1 MNNGR
6 AIVFLKTG
14 LLWLFLYPVKL
25 TDEFPLVAFLFA
37 IFSSNPMATSSPS
50 SLAFFRLA
58 IPFLSVSAEPEYNL
72 TYGRLERFANQ

>member
-25 TDEFPLVAFLFA
+25 TDEFPLVAFFICYIFRA
-37 IFSSNPMATSSPS
+37 IQWLLHRPV
-50 SLAFFRLA
+50 L
-58 IPFLSVSAEPEYNL
+58 
-72 TYGRLERFANQ
+72 